1 VSLSKLPNVNPA
13 LKQSLRETSMIIYDV
28 ENFPNPLRVRIA
40 LAEKNA
46 LDAVTFQPVDV
57 MNGEHR
63 REAFLNKNPF
73 AGVPVLELDDGTYI
87 AECTAI
93 TEYIDHHFAGPS
105 LTGETAKE
113 RAVISMIQRRAE
125 TQVLD
130 AIATYFHHATD
141 GLGPA
146 LETYQNTDWG
156 QKQHTRAL
164 AGLAY
169 FDNILAEQPYVA
181 GEAFTMADITLWC
194 GLVFGG
200 FCNVSIPGDL
210 THLQAWYERVAKRP
224 SIAA

>member
-1 VSLSKLPNVNPA
+1 
-13 LKQSLRETSMIIYDV
+13 MIIYDV

-113 RAVISMIQRRAE
+113 RAVISMMQRRAE

-130 AIATYFHHATD
+130 AIATYFHHTTD

>member
-1 VSLSKLPNVNPA
+1 
-13 LKQSLRETSMIIYDV
+13 MIVYDV

-113 RAVISMIQRRAE
+113 RAVISMMQRRAE

-146 LETYQNTDWG
+146 LETYQNIDWG